1 MKLFITRAV
10 NLLLIAGLLFG
21 YQHQAGRRA
30 DAVAAYEEQVKA
42 AEAAQAEADGGG
54 KTERGPYQDG
64 AFTGTGQGFSGTMT
78 VKMTVENGWIAN
90 LEIADTADDPEF
102 VNKASAL
109 LDQIVETQDPNEVDT
124 VSGATF
130 SSKGIIEATWDAIG
144 E

>member
-10 NLLLIAGLLFG
+10 NLALIVGLLFG
-21 YQHQAGRRA
+21 YQYQAGRRA

-42 AEAAQAEADGGG
+42 AEAAQAEQSGG
-54 KTERGPYQDG
+54 KAEKGPYQDG
-64 AFTGTGQGFSGTMT
+64 EFTGSGQGFSGTMT
-78 VKMTVENGWIAN
+78 VKMTVENGWITN

-102 VNKASAL
+102 VSKASAL
-109 LDQIVETQDPNEVDT
+109 LDKIVETQDPNQVDT

-130 SSKGIIEATWDAIG
+130 SSKGIIDATWDAIG